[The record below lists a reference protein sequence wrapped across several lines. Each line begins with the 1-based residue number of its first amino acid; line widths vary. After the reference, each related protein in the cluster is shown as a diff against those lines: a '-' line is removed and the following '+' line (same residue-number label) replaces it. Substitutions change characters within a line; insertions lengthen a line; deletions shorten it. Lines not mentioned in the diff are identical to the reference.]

1 MTTKIG
7 LHSGPA
13 SPPSFLERI
22 LSPISPTM
30 VILILLSKGLPGAIL
45 SQIKSLNPIN
55 WINPFKWR
63 DLILAHGMGP
73 LLKGSD
79 EGWRSVKEQ
88 LITGNAQG
96 RVLEVGAGTGLTTAY
111 YDENKVSD
119 KRLGL

>member
-1 MTTKIG
+1 
-7 LHSGPA
+7 
-13 SPPSFLERI
+13 
-22 LSPISPTM
+22 M
-30 VILILLSKGLPGAIL
+30 VILILLSKGLPGAVL
-45 SQIKSLNPIN
+45 SQIKTLNPIN

-111 YDENKVSD
+111 YDENKVSA
-119 KRLGL
+119 KRSDL